1 MPGDARKATM
11 TRMVKL
17 APSTGMSAAIFLLL
31 LLVNDL
37 VTIEVRGVR
46 VYLRDLSSCRGRWK
60 L

>member
-1 MPGDARKATM
+1 M

-37 VTIEVRGVR
+37 LTIEVRCVR
-46 VYLRDLSSCRGRWK
+46 VYLKDLSSYRGRWK

>member
-37 VTIEVRGVR
+37 VTIEVRCIW
-46 VYLRDLSSCRGRWK
+46 VYCKDLSSCQGRWE